1 MITKD
6 DVKKIAGLSSLT
18 LNDSEVER
26 LSKQLSDILG
36 YVETLNTLKLEGVEP
51 TSHAVSVSNVFRED
65 ESRVSGV
72 INDALSAGKE
82 HEGRFFRVPKVIE

>member
-18 LNDSEVER
+18 LADGEIER
-26 LSKQLSDILG
+26 LAGQLSSIFG

-65 ESRVSGV
+65 EARLSG
-72 INDALSAGKE
+72 IIDDAIKSGPE